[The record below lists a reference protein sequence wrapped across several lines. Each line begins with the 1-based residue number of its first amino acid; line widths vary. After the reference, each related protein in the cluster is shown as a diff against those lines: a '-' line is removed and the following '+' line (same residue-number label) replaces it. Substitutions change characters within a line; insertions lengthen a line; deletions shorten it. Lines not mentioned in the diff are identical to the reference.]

1 MPRINGPLLQA
12 LRKGKELTFEQLSE
26 AVDVDRRTLSH
37 YERNS
42 PKAAAVDAVSKLA
55 VFYGKPIEQL
65 LQDDPEGDTT
75 HAPDVHTSA
84 LEALA

>member
-1 MPRINGPLLQA
+1 MPRINGPLLQS
-12 LRKGKELTFEQLSE
+12 LRKAKELTFEQLSE

-55 VFYGKPIEQL
+55 DFYGKSIENL
-65 LQDDPEGDTT
+65 LTDDTT
-75 HAPDVHTSA
+75 
-84 LEALA
+84 EASSLASV